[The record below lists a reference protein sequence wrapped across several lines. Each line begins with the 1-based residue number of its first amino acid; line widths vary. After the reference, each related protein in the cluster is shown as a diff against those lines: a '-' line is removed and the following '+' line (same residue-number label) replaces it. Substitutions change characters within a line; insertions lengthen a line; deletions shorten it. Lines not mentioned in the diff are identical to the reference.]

1 MISPQPREGT
11 RTILDDGRQAFS
23 ALWLGLGNDGL
34 HPDEGGKTARET
46 FQLVNQIVNNR
57 MKTDDGVVT
66 KVEEDG
72 ETFGPK
78 ATQRRLDALASY
90 ALKVW
95 KRCCVLTG
103 CLIVCFD

>member
-1 MISPQPREGT
+1 
-11 RTILDDGRQAFS
+11 
-23 ALWLGLGNDGL
+23 LGNDGF

-46 FQLVNQIVNNR
+46 LQLVNQIVNNR

-66 KVEEDG
+66 KVEDG

-95 KRCCVLTG
+95 KRCCALTG

>member
-11 RTILDDGRQAFS
+11 RTMLDDGRQAFS
-23 ALWLGLGNDGL
+23 TLWMGLGNDGL

-57 MKTDDGVVT
+57 IKTDDGVVT
-66 KVEEDG
+66 KVEGG
-72 ETFGPK
+72 ETSGPK
-78 ATQRRLDALASY
+78 ATQRRVDALVSH
-90 ALKVW
+90 ALKAW
-95 KRCCVLTG
+95 KRCCALTG